1 MTIGTAARAAPL
13 TDAII
18 IAVSRLVDDA
28 QVDRRDPS
36 HADLKFLFQQVGLA
50 DADLTTPAG
59 KERRV
64 RQVLSWAVEHDPDRG
79 ERLVARLIA
88 AIKGSGGFR
97 PGSANY
103 VGEDA
108 INTAHATFAAEG
120 FELTEDGDL
129 QPVLLQ
135 GLDDPATPIV
145 LRSYV
150 RRASR
155 GAADAALVV
164 GTGRICLRRLRRT
177 YSSQGM
183 APMARGPISPLCSA
197 RPSRP
202 LDWPRPR
209 IAGSR
214 ANRRGEMLSVGC
226 SRPDAQST
234 GFGTRREP
242 ATADPSRPTSR
253 RLKPERRF
261 RRWGPSPGS
270 SWRGQRSQA
279 RNRAAKYEHLPTP
292 TSAMSPRS
300 PRRGHRLAWPAACL
314 RVCGFG
320 SE

>member
-1 MTIGTAARAAPL
+1 MTIGTAARAAPI

-28 QVDRRDPS
+28 QVDWRDPS

-164 GTGRICLRRLRRT
+164 GTGKDLLEATAAYVLVTRYGTYGERANFPTLLGQAFAALGLATPQDRRQQGEPAWRDVERRLFEAGCAINRLRNKEGTGHGRPFPPNISEAQART
-177 YSSQGM
+177 AIQTMG
-183 APMARGPISPLCSA
+183 A
-197 RPSRP
+197 
-202 LDWPRPR
+202 
-209 IAGSR
+209 IAG
-214 ANRRGEMLSVGC
+214 L
-226 SRPDAQST
+226 
-234 GFGTRREP
+234 
-242 ATADPSRPTSR
+242 
-253 RLKPERRF
+253 LLERSAVS
-261 RRWGPSPGS
+261 GP
-270 SWRGQRSQA
+270 
-279 RNRAAKYEHLPTP
+279 
-292 TSAMSPRS
+292 
-300 PRRGHRLAWPAACL
+300 
-314 RVCGFG
+314 
-320 SE
+320 

>member
-13 TDAII
+13 TDTVIV
-18 IAVSRLVDDA
+18 AVSRLVDDA
-28 QVDRRDPS
+28 KVDRRDPS
-36 HADLKFLFQQVGLA
+36 HSDLKFLFQQVGLA

-64 RQVLSWAVEHDPDRG
+64 RQVLSWAMEHDPDRG

-108 INTAHATFAAEG
+108 INTARATFAGEG
-120 FELTEDGDL
+120 FQLTEEGDL

-164 GTGRICLRRLRRT
+164 GTGKDLLEATAAYVLVTRYGAYSGRVDFPTLLGQAFAAHGLATPQDRRQQGEPAWRDVERRLFEAGCAINRLRNKE
-177 YSSQGM
+177 GI
-183 APMARGPISPLCSA
+183 GHG
-197 RPSRP
+197 RPFPPNVSE
-202 LDWPRPR
+202 
-209 IAGSR
+209 A
-214 ANRRGEMLSVGC
+214 
-226 SRPDAQST
+226 
-234 GFGTRREP
+234 
-242 ATADPSRPTSR
+242 
-253 RLKPERRF
+253 
-261 RRWGPSPGS
+261 
-270 SWRGQRSQA
+270 QA
-279 RNRAAKYEHLPTP
+279 RTAIQIMG
-292 TSAMSPRS
+292 AMAGLLLERS
-300 PRRGHRLAWPAACL
+300 VVSGP
-314 RVCGFG
+314 
-320 SE
+320 